1 MASHQL
7 ETRSLLCEKLGV
19 KQLKETC
26 IDQYA
31 NNFLSIS
38 GQKNYSSSTILMR
51 MWFTKYHKD
60 ESHLGANEWC
70 LTIMDECHPS

>member
-38 GQKNYSSSTILMR
+38 GQKILVLAL
-51 MWFTKYHKD
+51 FSFLPDYV
-60 ESHLGANEWC
+60 ANFK
-70 LTIMDECHPS
+70 T